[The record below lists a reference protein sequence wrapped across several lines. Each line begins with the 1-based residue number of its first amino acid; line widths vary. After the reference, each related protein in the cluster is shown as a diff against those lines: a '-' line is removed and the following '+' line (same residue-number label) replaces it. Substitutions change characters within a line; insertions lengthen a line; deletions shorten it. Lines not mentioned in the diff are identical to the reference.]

1 MTSPDSVSTR
11 PDASPAEAAA
21 VDPTR
26 TTFHPD
32 HQENDVTRHLTL
44 EDLPSIAVPSQPALA
59 PDGALA
65 YVVRT
70 LDTDADTAVHSI
82 WLAGP
87 DGAEPRRLTQGR
99 ADTSPAWSPDGGTLA
114 FLRAGTDPAGP
125 AQLWTLPE
133 AGGEATAL
141 TDLPLGAGAPVW
153 SPDGTR
159 IAFVAPVDPAGAD
172 PARPL
177 VADGLGYTVDG
188 TGLLPTLRTQAHVV
202 EVATGPAGSVRQVT
216 HGDAHVGAV
225 GWHPDGMTLAFTAR
239 PAGASDLDPV
249 AAVHTVD
256 VTDPKASAVL
266 VALAEGLA
274 AGVSFTPDGKSLLA
288 VGYPGAPRGHAG
300 LLRVALDDG
309 GAGAGDVVDLAA
321 PLDRNVMAGAPA
333 YPGAAPV
340 VVGDDVLFCVR
351 DQGCTHLYAVPLAGG
366 TPRLVLGGAGRVVSG
381 LSVANGT
388 AAVVLTTPDSFG
400 EVVTIVLDA
409 ADGGE
414 RTVTNLG
421 ASLGDAVGYVREE
434 RWFEI
439 SDGTRVQGWLCHAP
453 QDEAE
458 AGPGPR
464 PLYVDIHGGPHNA
477 WNGAADEMHL
487 YHHDLVARGW
497 GVLLVNPRGSDGYGA
512 GFYDA
517 VFGGWGTADAQDF
530 LEPVDA
536 LVAEGFADPHRLA
549 VGGYSYG
556 GFMTCY
562 LTAHDDR
569 FAAAVAGGVVADL
582 SSMGG
587 TSDEAHF
594 MSEHELGAFP
604 WGAGAADLAE
614 MSPFTRV
621 DQVSTPTLVLHGGD
635 DLRCPVGQAQQW
647 HTALRERGVPTRLVL
662 YPGGSHIF
670 PLAGRPSHRL
680 DFGRRIVAWLDQHV
694 LDGDRARPAIDVAH
708 WERRLAALAEK
719 HDVPGAQLGIL
730 RVGAGGRPDEL
741 VRAATGV
748 LNLATGQPAGVDSIF
763 QIGSVSKV
771 WTATV
776 VMILV
781 DEGAFA
787 LDTPVATI
795 LPDFALSSPEV
806 TASLTVRHLL
816 THTSGIDGD
825 IFTDTGRGDDAI
837 EKYVALLADAPQN
850 HPLGVTWSYC
860 NSGFSVLGR
869 IIEQV
874 TGKTWDAAMR
884 EKLFGPLG
892 LPRTVTL
899 PEEALLHGAAVGHVE
914 VGGTQHVAPVWG
926 LPRPMGP
933 AGLITAPVAD
943 VLAFARLHL
952 TGGVAADGTRL
963 LSARSAVDMAEL
975 HADLPDKYSLG
986 DSWGLGWIR
995 FGWDGRRL
1003 IGHDGNTIGQAAFLR
1018 LLPDDGLAVT
1028 LLTNG
1033 GNTRDL
1039 YEEFYREIFAE
1050 LADVE
1055 MPRSLAPPAEPV
1067 ATDITPY
1074 LGTYRRESVRMDVLD
1089 GDAGPRLRTELLGPL
1104 AQLQEDPVEEYPLL
1118 AVSEGL
1124 YVVRPEGMQTWVPVT
1139 FYSLATGEE
1148 YLHFGARA
1156 TPKAAVA
1163 EPVPESAMP
1172 DAMSETAPEPVPGAA
1187 AEVVPGAAR

>member
-1 MTSPDSVSTR
+1 M
-11 PDASPAEAAA
+11 
-21 VDPTR
+21 
-26 TTFHPD
+26 
-32 HQENDVTRHLTL
+32 TRHLTL

-59 PDGALA
+59 PGGALA

-70 LDTDADTAVHSI
+70 LDTEADTAVHDL
-82 WLAGP
+82 WLVDAG
-87 DGAEPRRLTQGR
+87 GAAPRRLTRGR

-114 FLRAGTDPAGP
+114 FLRAGTDPDGP
-125 AQLWTLPE
+125 AQLWTLPA
-133 AGGEATAL
+133 AGGEATAV

-159 IAFVAPVDPAGAD
+159 IAFVAPVDPAGSD
-172 PARPL
+172 PTRPL
-177 VADGLGYTVDG
+177 VADGLGYAVDG
-188 TGLLPTLRTQAHVV
+188 AGLLPTLRMQAHVV
-202 EVATGPAGSVRQVT
+202 EVSAGSAGPAPVRQVT
-216 HGDAHVGAV
+216 SGAVHVGAV
-225 GWHPDGMTLAFTAR
+225 GWHPDGVTLAFTAR
-239 PAGASDLDPV
+239 PAGASDLD
-249 AAVHTVD
+249 AATAVHAID
-256 VTDPKASAVL
+256 VTDPQAAAVL
-266 VALAEGLA
+266 VALADGLA
-274 AGVSFTPDGKSLLA
+274 GSVSFTPDGKHLLV
-288 VGYPGAPRGHAG
+288 VGYPGEPRGHAG
-300 LLRVALDDG
+300 LLRVPLGDDG
-309 GAGAGDVVDLAA
+309 RAAGAPVDLAA

-351 DQGCTHLYAVPLAGG
+351 DHGCTHLYSVPLAGG
-366 TPRLVLGGAGRVVSG
+366 AAPRLVLGGAGQVVSG
-381 LSVANGT
+381 LSVADGT

-400 EVVTIVLDA
+400 EVVTVALGE
-409 ADGGE
+409 GGGD
-414 RTVTNLG
+414 RATTVTSLGTSLG
-421 ASLGDAVGYVREE
+421 AAVGYVREE

-439 SDGTRVQGWLCHAP
+439 SDGTRVQAWLCHAP
-453 QDEAE
+453 QDGDEAE
-458 AGPGPR
+458 PGPR

-512 GFYDA
+512 AFYDA
-517 VFGGWGTADAQDF
+517 VFGGWGTADAKDF

-587 TSDEAHF
+587 TSDEAHL
-594 MSEHELGAFP
+594 MSEHELGAYP
-604 WGAGAADLAE
+604 WGADAARLAE

-647 HTALRERGVPTRLVL
+647 HTALRERGVPTQLVL
-662 YPGGSHIF
+662 YPGASHIF

-719 HDVPGAQLGIL
+719 HGVPGAQLGIL
-730 RVGAGGRPDEL
+730 RVGVGGRPDEL

-748 LNLATGQPAGVDSIF
+748 LNVATGQPARTDSVF
-763 QIGSVSKV
+763 QIGSISKV

-776 VMILV
+776 VMLLV
-781 DEGAFA
+781 DEGAFT
-787 LDTPVATI
+787 LDTPVAAI
-795 LPDFALSSPEV
+795 LPGFELSNPEV
-806 TASLTVRHLL
+806 AAQVTVRHLL

-850 HPLGVTWSYC
+850 HPLGATWSYC

-874 TGKTWDAAMR
+874 TGTTWDAAMR

-952 TGGVAADGTRL
+952 TGGVTADGTRL
-963 LSARSAVDMAEL
+963 LSAQSTVDMAEL

-995 FGWDGRRL
+995 FGWDDRRL

-1039 YEEFYREIFAE
+1039 YEELYREIFAA

-1055 MPRSLAPPAEPV
+1055 MPRPLAPPAVPV
-1067 ATDITPY
+1067 TTDITPY

-1089 GDAGPRLRTELLGPL
+1089 GDTGPRLRTELLGPL
-1104 AQLQEDPVEEYPLL
+1104 AELQEEAVEEYPLV
-1118 AVSEGL
+1118 AVSDGL
-1124 YVVRPEGMQTWVPVT
+1124 YVVRPEGMQTWAPVT
-1139 FYSLATGEE
+1139 FYSLPTGEE
-1148 YLHFGARA
+1148 YVHFGVRA
-1156 TPKAAVA
+1156 TPKVAVA
-1163 EPVPESAMP
+1163 EPVPEAAAPAAVSEVEP
-1172 DAMSETAPEPVPGAA
+1172 DAGPDSVPGAA
-1187 AEVVPGAAR
+1187 PGAAPEVEPAAVPGAAR

>member
-1 MTSPDSVSTR
+1 M
-11 PDASPAEAAA
+11 
-21 VDPTR
+21 
-26 TTFHPD
+26 
-32 HQENDVTRHLTL
+32 TRHLTL

-70 LDTDADTAVHSI
+70 LDTEADTAVHSI
-82 WLAGP
+82 WLAGAG
-87 DGAEPRRLTQGR
+87 GAEPRRLTHGR

-114 FLRAGTDPAGP
+114 FLRAGTDGP
-125 AQLWTLPE
+125 AQLWTLPV
-133 AGGEATAL
+133 AGGEATAV
-141 TDLPLGAGAPVW
+141 TDLPLGAGSPVW
-153 SPDGTR
+153 SPDGAR
-159 IAFVAPVDPAGAD
+159 IAFVAPVDPAGSDA
-172 PARPL
+172 ARPL
-177 VADGLGYTVDG
+177 VTDGLGYAVDG
-188 TGLLPTLRTQAHVV
+188 AGLVPTLRMQAHVV
-202 EVATGPAGSVRQVT
+202 EVSTGSTSGTGTASGKGAVRQVSS
-216 HGDAHVGAV
+216 GDAHVGAV
-225 GWHPDGMTLAFTAR
+225 GWHPDGGTLAFTAR
-239 PAGASDLDPV
+239 PDGASDLDPV
-249 AAVHTVD
+249 SAVHTVD
-256 VTDPKASAVL
+256 VTDHKAVAVL
-266 VALAEGLA
+266 VALADGLA
-274 AGVSFTPDGKSLLA
+274 GSVSFTPDGKHLLV

-300 LLRVALDDG
+300 LLRVPLDDG
-309 GAGAGDVVDLAA
+309 GRAAAEPVDLAA

-351 DQGCTHLYAVPLAGG
+351 DHGCTHLYSVPLAGG
-366 TPRLVLGGAGRVVSG
+366 AAPRLVLGGAGRVVSG
-381 LSVANGT
+381 LSVAGGT

-400 EVVTIVLDA
+400 EVVTVAL
-409 ADGGE
+409 GE
-414 RTVTNLG
+414 GDRETSVTSLG

-439 SDGTRVQGWLCHAP
+439 SDGTRVQAWLCHASE
-453 QDEAE
+453 DDA
-458 AGPGPR
+458 AGDAGPR

-477 WNGAADEMHL
+477 WNGAADELHL

-517 VFGGWGTADAQDF
+517 VFGGWGTVDAKDF

-604 WGAGAADLAE
+604 WGAGAARLAE

-708 WERRLAALAEK
+708 WERRLTALAEK

-730 RVGAGGRPDEL
+730 RVGGGGRPDDL
-741 VRAATGV
+741 VQAATGV

-763 QIGSVSKV
+763 QIGSISKV

-781 DEGAFA
+781 DEGAFT
-787 LDTPVATI
+787 LDTPVAMI
-795 LPDFALSSPEV
+795 LPDFALSNPEV
-806 TASLTVRHLL
+806 TARVTVRHLL

-874 TGKTWDAAMR
+874 TGKTWDTAMR

-914 VGGTQHVAPVWG
+914 LGGAQHVAPVWG

-963 LSARSAVDMAEL
+963 LSAQSTVDMAEL

-1018 LLPDDGLAVT
+1018 MLPEEGLAVT

-1039 YEEFYREIFAE
+1039 YEELYREIFAE

-1055 MPRSLAPPAEPV
+1055 MPRSLAPPEAPV
-1067 ATDITPY
+1067 TTDITPY

-1089 GDAGPRLRTELLGPL
+1089 GAAGPRLRTELLGPL
-1104 AQLQEDPVEEYPLL
+1104 AELQEEPVEEYPLVP
-1118 AVSEGL
+1118 VSEGL
-1124 YVVRPEGMQTWVPVT
+1124 YVVRPEGMQTWAPVT

-1156 TPKAAVA
+1156 TPKAAVP
-1163 EPVPESAMP
+1163 EPVPEVA
-1172 DAMSETAPEPVPGAA
+1172 APEAVSEAVPEAVPGGVPGAVPEA
-1187 AEVVPGAAR
+1187 APGAAPGAVPEVAR

>member
-1 MTSPDSVSTR
+1 
-11 PDASPAEAAA
+11 
-21 VDPTR
+21 
-26 TTFHPD
+26 
-32 HQENDVTRHLTL
+32 
-44 EDLPSIAVPSQPALA
+44 
-59 PDGALA
+59 
-65 YVVRT
+65 
-70 LDTDADTAVHSI
+70 
-82 WLAGP
+82 
-87 DGAEPRRLTQGR
+87 
-99 ADTSPAWSPDGGTLA
+99 
-114 FLRAGTDPAGP
+114 
-125 AQLWTLPE
+125 
-133 AGGEATAL
+133 
-141 TDLPLGAGAPVW
+141 
-153 SPDGTR
+153 
-159 IAFVAPVDPAGAD
+159 
-172 PARPL
+172 
-177 VADGLGYTVDG
+177 
-188 TGLLPTLRTQAHVV
+188 
-202 EVATGPAGSVRQVT
+202 
-216 HGDAHVGAV
+216 VG
-225 GWHPDGMTLAFTAR
+225 H
-239 PAGASDLDPV
+239 
-249 AAVHTVD
+249 
-256 VTDPKASAVL
+256 
-266 VALAEGLA
+266 
-274 AGVSFTPDGKSLLA
+274 
-288 VGYPGAPRGHAG
+288 PGAPRGHAG
-300 LLRVALDDG
+300 LLRIALDG
-309 GAGAGDVVDLAA
+309 GPAGDVVDLAA

-351 DQGCTHLYAVPLAGG
+351 DHGCTHLYSVPLAGG

-381 LSVANGT
+381 LSVADDT
-388 AAVVLTTPDSFG
+388 AAVVLTTPGSFG
-400 EVVTIVLDA
+400 EVVTVGLDG
-409 ADGGE
+409 DTETVVTSLGE
-414 RTVTNLG
+414 
-421 ASLGDAVGYVREE
+421 SLGDAVGYEREE

-439 SDGTRVQGWLCHAP
+439 SDGTRVQAWLCHAP
-453 QDEAE
+453 QDDADG
-458 AGPGPR
+458 AGPR

-477 WNGAADEMHL
+477 WNGAADDMHL
-487 YHHDLVARGW
+487 YHHDLVSRGW

-517 VFGGWGTADAQDF
+517 VFGAWGTADAKDF

-582 SSMGG
+582 TSMGG
-587 TSDEAHF
+587 TSDEAHH
-594 MSEHELGAFP
+594 MSELELGAYP
-604 WGAGAADLAE
+604 WGADAARLVE

-662 YPGGSHIF
+662 YPGAGHIF

-694 LDGDRARPAIDVAH
+694 LDVDRARPAIDVGH
-708 WERRLAALAEK
+708 WERRLAVLAER
-719 HDVPGAQLGIL
+719 HGVPGAQLGIL
-730 RVGAGGRPDEL
+730 RVGAGGRPDEV

-748 LNLATGQPAGVDSIF
+748 LNASTGQPVHTDSIF

-776 VMILV
+776 VMMLV
-781 DEGAFA
+781 DEGAFT
-787 LDTPVATI
+787 LDTPVAKI
-795 LPDFALSSPEV
+795 LPDLELSSPEV
-806 TASLTVRHLL
+806 TAGVTVRHLL

-825 IFTDTGRGDDAI
+825 IFTDTGRGDDTL

-850 HPLGVTWSYC
+850 HPIGVTWSYC

-884 EKLFGPLG
+884 ERLFEPLG

-914 VGGTQHVAPVWG
+914 VGGEQHVAPVWG
-926 LPRPMGP
+926 LPRPLGP

-952 TGGVAADGTRL
+952 TGGVTPDGVRL
-963 LSARSAVDMAEL
+963 LSAGSTEDMTEL

-995 FGWDGRRL
+995 FGWDDRRL

-1018 LLPDDGLAVT
+1018 LLPDEGLAVT

-1039 YEEFYREIFAE
+1039 YEDLYQEIFAE
-1050 LADVE
+1050 LADVA
-1055 MPRSLAPPAEPV
+1055 MPRPLAPPAEPV
-1067 ATDITPY
+1067 TTDVTPY
-1074 LGTYRRESVRMDVLD
+1074 LGTYRRSGVRMDVLA
-1089 GDAGPRLRTELLGPL
+1089 GDDGPRLRTELLGEL
-1104 AQLQEDPVEEYPLL
+1104 AELQEETVEEYPMVP
-1118 AVSEGL
+1118 VSDGL
-1124 YVVRPEGMQTWVPVT
+1124 YVVRPEGMQTWAPVT
-1139 FYSLATGEE
+1139 FYALETGEE

-1156 TPKAAVA
+1156 TPRSAVA
-1163 EPVPESAMP
+1163 EPLPGPDAESAAESPSESAVPE
-1172 DAMSETAPEPVPGAA
+1172 
-1187 AEVVPGAAR
+1187 AAR

>member
-1 MTSPDSVSTR
+1 
-11 PDASPAEAAA
+11 
-21 VDPTR
+21 
-26 TTFHPD
+26 
-32 HQENDVTRHLTL
+32 VTRHLTL

-59 PDGALA
+59 PDGRLA

-70 LDTDADTAVHSI
+70 LDTEADAAVHSI

-87 DGAEPRRLTQGR
+87 DGAPPRRLTRGS

-114 FLRAGTDPAGP
+114 FLRAGTDPASAP
-125 AQLWTLPE
+125 QLWTLPA
-133 AGGEATAL
+133 AGGEATAV

-153 SPDGTR
+153 SPDGAR
-159 IAFVAPVDPAGAD
+159 IAFVAPVDPAGSD

-177 VADGLGYTVDG
+177 VADGLGYAVDG
-188 TGLLPTLRTQAHVV
+188 AGLLPTVRMQVHVL
-202 EVATGPAGSVRQVT
+202 EVSTGSSGETGSSGGFGAVRQVT
-216 HGDAHVGAV
+216 AGDADVGAV
-225 GWHPDGMTLAFTAR
+225 GWHPDGATLAFTAR

-249 AAVHTVD
+249 AAVHMVD

-274 AGVSFTPDGKSLLA
+274 GSVSFTPDAKSLLV
-288 VGYPGAPRGHAG
+288 VGHPGAPRGHAG

-333 YPGAAPV
+333 YPGAVPV

-351 DQGCTHLYAVPLAGG
+351 DHGCTHLYSVPLAGG

-381 LSVANGT
+381 LSVAGST

-400 EVVTIVLDA
+400 EVVTVAL
-409 ADGGE
+409 GE
-414 RTVTNLG
+414 TEGAGETTVTNLG

-439 SDGTRVQGWLCHAP
+439 SDGTRVQAWLCHAP
-453 QDEAE
+453 QDDAPDG
-458 AGPGPR
+458 ADPR

-517 VFGGWGTADAQDF
+517 VFGGWGTADAKDF

-587 TSDEAHF
+587 TSDEAHHL
-594 MSEHELGAFP
+594 SELELGAYP
-604 WGAGAADLAE
+604 WGTDAACLAE

-647 HTALRERGVPTRLVL
+647 HTALRERGVPAQLVL
-662 YPGGSHIF
+662 YPGASHIF

-694 LDGDRARPAIDVAH
+694 LDGDRARPVIDVGH
-708 WERRLAALAEK
+708 WERRLTALAEK

-730 RVGAGGRPDEL
+730 RVGVGGRPDDL

-748 LNLATGQPAGVDSIF
+748 LNVTTGHPASVDSIF
-763 QIGSVSKV
+763 QIGSISKV

-781 DEGAFA
+781 DEGAFT
-787 LDTPVATI
+787 LDTPVARI
-795 LPDFALSSPEV
+795 LPDFELASPEV
-806 TASLTVRHLL
+806 TAGVTVRHLL

-874 TGKTWDAAMR
+874 TGTTWDAAMR

-899 PEEALLHGAAVGHVE
+899 PEEALLHGAAAGHVE
-914 VGGTQHVAPVWG
+914 VGGAQHVAPVWG

-943 VLAFARLHL
+943 VLSFARLHL

-963 LSARSAVDMAEL
+963 LSAQSTVDMAEL

-995 FGWDGRRL
+995 FGWDGHRL

-1018 LLPDDGLAVT
+1018 MLPEEGLAVT

-1039 YEEFYREIFAE
+1039 YEELYREIFAE

-1067 ATDITPY
+1067 ATNITPY

-1104 AQLQEDPVEEYPLL
+1104 AELQEEPVEEYPMV

-1124 YVVRPEGMQTWVPVT
+1124 YVVRPEGMQTWAPVT
-1139 FYSLATGEE
+1139 FYSLETGEE

-1163 EPVPESAMP
+1163 EPVPE
-1172 DAMSETAPEPVPGAA
+1172 AA
-1187 AEVVPGAAR
+1187 APAAVAEVEPAAVPQVAR